1 MRTGALGTGRAGELW
16 RVDLVF
22 RSLGMG
28 SQGDNLFYLWVDIT
42 RAGMGIEDDMIAS
55 LCAAAHW
62 NLRSRAM
69 RTCHVEPDF
78 HVTARDSSWIVQDTC
93 IVLALLFSA
102 RPRQGAASRRVDSG
116 KLNDR

>member
-42 RAGMGIEDDMIAS
+42 RAGMGIEDDMIA
-55 LCAAAHW
+55 
-62 NLRSRAM
+62 
-69 RTCHVEPDF
+69 
-78 HVTARDSSWIVQDTC
+78 
-93 IVLALLFSA
+93 
-102 RPRQGAASRRVDSG
+102 
-116 KLNDR
+116 